1 MVYSGTSCFST
12 GFAFSALLTSR
23 RGLFWWLP
31 QVQLALP
38 LGALA
43 RPGHQMISPHFA
55 PSQFMTVCMQSIH
68 DCFENCQYVS
78 IFYNNFTPRWSHA
91 GLVQK
96 FSRKLHSLQSLWE
109 KCDSP
114 EPVDLGRFRANHLKS
129 RKILYTYCIFFVLL
143 FIVCVHITR
152 KTPKLIP
159 FFHMFFSC
167 QGHATGTGPPRHSD
181 PIGCPGSAGRAAAG
195 SSAAPPLLG
204 CLQLDEWCK
213 NPLFNGLV

>member
-1 MVYSGTSCFST
+1 MIASGSAGSAFGSTSATRSSNDIPTLRPFSVYDGLH
-12 GFAFSALLTSR
+12 AIYPW
-23 RGLFWWLP
+23 LFWKLSICISILQQFYT
-31 QVQLALP
+31 QV
-38 LGALA
+38 
-43 RPGHQMISPHFA
+43 ISCGP
-55 PSQFMTVCMQSIH
+55 
-68 DCFENCQYVS
+68 
-78 IFYNNFTPRWSHA
+78 
-91 GLVQK
+91 VQK
-96 FSRKLHSLQSLWE
+96 FSRKLHSLQSLWG

-114 EPVDLGRFRANHLKS
+114 EPVDLGWFRANHLKS
-129 RKILYTYCIFFVLL
+129 WKILYTYCIFFVLL
-143 FIVCVHITR
+143 FIVYVHITHI
-152 KTPKLIP
+152 TPKLIP